1 VIDGKRTAI
10 AALILAVYG
19 ALKAFGVVKGDLPE
33 GTTEVV
39 TAALFFVLRLVT
51 TGPHTIPGVPTAP
64 TKDIAPPVPSPAAP
78 ASMEAPKP

>member
-1 VIDGKRTAI
+1 MIDGKRTAI
-10 AALILAVYG
+10 AAFILAVYG

-51 TGPHTIPGVPTAP
+51 TGPHTVPGIPLAP
-64 TKDIAPPVPSPAAP
+64 TENIAPPTPDAAAP
-78 ASMEAPKP
+78 ASMEAPK